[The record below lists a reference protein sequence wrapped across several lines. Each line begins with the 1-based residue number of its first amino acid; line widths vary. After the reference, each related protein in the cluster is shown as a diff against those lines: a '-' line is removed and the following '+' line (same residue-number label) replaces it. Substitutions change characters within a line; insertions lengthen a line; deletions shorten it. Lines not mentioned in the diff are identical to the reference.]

1 MKSRVCSVIAT
12 LLVLALLACV
22 LPLTV
27 PRLFGIRIYNVVSR
41 SMTPALPVGCAVFVQ
56 ECDPA
61 ALQSGDIVTYSLGT
75 GDVLSETHRVVSN
88 NVDSQTLTTKGD
100 ANNAADPHPV
110 RYDRVIGKVLFS
122 VPCLGAAATA
132 LQTPGGIAVCV
143 VVFALAFIL
152 WTLADK
158 FKKRE
163 SFK

>member
-1 MKSRVCSVIAT
+1 MKAKLLNVVAT
-12 LLVLALLACV
+12 VLMVLVLLVA

-27 PRLFGIRIYNVVSR
+27 PKLFGYQIYTVLTS
-41 SMTPALPVGCAVFVQ
+41 SMTPALPVGCAVYVK

-61 ALQSGDIVTYSLGT
+61 ALAPGDIVTYSKGT
-75 GDVLSETHRVVSN
+75 GSALTETHRVVSN

-100 ANNAADPHPV
+100 ANAGEDIYPV
-110 RYDRVIGKVLFS
+110 RYSQVLGVVTFS
-122 VPCLGAAATA
+122 VPCLGAVAMG
-132 LQTPGGIAVCV
+132 LQSPGGIAVCV